1 MPASKSQSLDKWM
14 RISHPRRRA
23 HSFLQIT
30 PQAVHC
36 DESKWCPGWISPV
49 QGRDAFFQYKGVEDW
64 WKRVEALLKPWKGLE
79 GADLGGLSRSVGI
92 CGVGFQLQGW

>member
-36 DESKWCPGWISPV
+36 DESKWCPDWISPV
-49 QGRDAFFQYKGVEDW
+49 QGRGAFFQYKGVEDW
-64 WKRVEALLKPWKGLE
+64 WKRVEALLKPWKG
-79 GADLGGLSRSVGI
+79 RT
-92 CGVGFQLQGW
+92 